1 MGIHAK
7 CPACGHSMK
16 LKAFLAGKRG
26 ICPKCQAS
34 FDIPSAPEGS
44 DESVPQP
51 RPVAAGAA
59 ANGSA
64 AKPVARPS
72 NVPARPASPHPA
84 AAQAV
89 PQATPRTAAPAQ
101 VAAPGAGAGYPS
113 PTVPMQPAAVATA
126 TPGGYSPAVQPGG
139 YTPAAPVQPTARIV
153 ATPVATPVAQPSYMG
168 SMPVVS
174 AAAPVAQLATPGM
187 IDPLVEAPQAMWYV
201 RPASGGQFGPAA
213 ADMMRQ
219 WLHEGR
225 VAADSLVWRDG
236 WADWQIAGNCFP
248 QLAAASAPTATAGV
262 EIISAGPKEITGRPK
277 VYRRKS
283 GGQVVLIVTLLIALL
298 ALIPLL
304 VWVLSR
310 NM

>member
-44 DESVPQP
+44 GDSAPQP

-59 ANGSA
+59 AIGAS

-84 AAQAV
+84 AAQPV
-89 PQATPRTAAPAQ
+89 PQATPRSATPVQ
-101 VAAPGAGAGYPS
+101 VAAPGAGGGYTSAAAP
-113 PTVPMQPAAVATA
+113 VQPAAVATA
-126 TPGGYSPAVQPGG
+126 TPGGYTPAVQPGG
-139 YTPAAPVQPTARIV
+139 YTPAAPVQPV
-153 ATPVATPVAQPSYMG
+153 AMPVATPVTQPGYTG
-168 SMPVVS
+168 SVS
-174 AAAPVAQLATPGM
+174 MVSPATPVAPLATPGM
-187 IDPLVEAPQAMWYV
+187 VDPLVEAPQAMWYV
-201 RPASGGQFGPAA
+201 RPASGGQFGPAG

-248 QLAAASAPTATAGV
+248 QLAAAAAPTPPAGV
-262 EIISAGPKEITGRPK
+262 EIISTGPKEVTGRPK

-283 GGQVVLIVTLLIALL
+283 GGQVVMIVVLLVALL